1 MHVYGGVAA
10 FRGKTLPAKNLKRCP
25 ICRQPTDHAWAAYPF
40 CSERCKMIDLGNWSS
55 EQYRAHSPLTEADEK
70 NDPSDRSPQD
80 EIVQDD

>member
-1 MHVYGGVAA
+1 V
-10 FRGKTLPAKNLKRCP
+10 
-25 ICRQPTDHAWAAYPF
+25 
-40 CSERCKMIDLGNWSS
+40 IDLGNWSS